1 LRRNI
6 FLPLLFIFFAQFAW
20 PVYAQHSAK
29 HSSRTSSKR
38 KRSRRVLSPR
48 LRRMARVFHAS
59 KDLRPM
65 AQQLVENR
73 TPQAYAGVEKYA
85 LRHSR
90 DDAGAL
96 AQLVLGYAHVLD
108 NDYAKAIPA
117 LQKAQR
123 AKTELGDYVD
133 YWLASAQAASGDS
146 LQALVTSQDFALRH
160 PESLFTREA
169 EIIAANAMV
178 ASGNTPGA
186 IELLE
191 KHRSPLRADTEIAL
205 AHAYEQAGDAQ
216 KAVDT
221 FRWIYFTLPLSPQS
235 AAADFELQ
243 KLARQALLPPPSFT
257 DRKTRADLLLQSHH
271 FSDAAV
277 EYQALVKDAP
287 PDALPAVQVS
297 LGGALWH
304 SGKFSEA
311 RDLLERMPEPPAELG
326 AQRLYYLIELYRPD
340 AQKVEEALAALRAN
354 HPESPWLEEAL
365 LSTANMYVLK
375 DNARAQQEFA
385 ELAERFPRGRHAPY
399 ASWRAAWLQSQLS
412 GDAAA
417 KTAFERHI
425 ELFPASSESGA
436 AVYWRGR
443 LAEKESD
450 MPTAGAYYSAASE
463 DYRHSYY
470 AVRSRQRLALLKKN
484 SQPASTQPQL
494 EEPLLEKIQPPEPP
508 KNVSVDPPEDNLRLQ
523 RSRLL
528 ENCALVDFA
537 VRELQAAGNLTGA
550 NWAMAE
556 AAHLYSEEGR
566 DDRAIEVVKKALP
579 GYFLFQISD
588 LPQNFWQGLF
598 PRPYWDNLKRYSAEN
613 RLDPYVVASLVR
625 QESEFN
631 PLAVSRADAI
641 GLMQILPPTGK
652 KLAHQV
658 KVKGFNSSM
667 LLDPAINL
675 RLGSRYVRDLLD
687 KYGGKLEYALAAYNA
702 GPERVDEWLKTPY
715 RDVDEFVES
724 IPFTETREYVQAIVR
739 NAEMYREIY
748 PAP

>member
-1 LRRNI
+1 
-6 FLPLLFIFFAQFAW
+6 
-20 PVYAQHSAK
+20 
-29 HSSRTSSKR
+29 
-38 KRSRRVLSPR
+38 
-48 LRRMARVFHAS
+48 MARVFHAS

-65 AQQLVENR
+65 AQQLLENR
-73 TPQAYAGVEKYA
+73 TPPAYAGVEKYA
-85 LRHSR
+85 LRHAH

-96 AQLVLGYAHVLD
+96 AQIVLGYAHFLD
-108 NDYAKAIPA
+108 NDYAKAIPP
-117 LQKAQR
+117 LRKAQR
-123 AKTELGDYVD
+123 ANTELADYVD
-133 YWLASAQAASGDS
+133 YWLASAEAASGDS
-146 LQALVTSQDFALRH
+146 RQALATTQDFALKH
-160 PESLFTREA
+160 PESLFIRDA

-178 ASGNTPGA
+178 ASGNTARA

-191 KHRSPLRADTEIAL
+191 KHRSPLRADTELAL
-205 AHAYEQAGDAQ
+205 AHAYEEAGDIQ

-221 FRWIYFTLPLSPQS
+221 FRWIYFTLPLSPLA
-235 AAADFELQ
+235 AAADLELQ
-243 KLARQALLPPPSFT
+243 KLAGQASLLPPPSFIE
-257 DRKTRADLLLQSHH
+257 RKTRADLLLQARR

-277 EYQALVKDAP
+277 EYQALLKDAP
-287 PDALPAVQVS
+287 AAELPAVQVS
-297 LGGALWH
+297 LGGAFWH
-304 SGKFSEA
+304 SGKNTDA
-311 RDLLERMPEPPAELG
+311 RELLEKMPEPPAELG
-326 AQRLYYLIELYRPD
+326 AQRLYYLIELYRPE
-340 AQKVEEALAALRAN
+340 ATKVEDALAGLRAN

-365 LSTANMYVLK
+365 LSTANMYLLK
-375 DNARAQQEFA
+375 DDARAQREYA
-385 ELAERFPRGRHAPY
+385 ELAERFPHGKHAPY

-412 GDAAA
+412 GEAAA

-425 ELFPASSESGA
+425 ELFPASSEAGA
-436 AVYWRGR
+436 AIYWRGR

-450 MPTAGAYYSAASE
+450 LPTAGAYYAASSE

-470 AVRSRQRLALLKKN
+470 AVRSRQRLALLKKDPQTV
-484 SQPASTQPQL
+484 SSPPETASPPAPIQPEAAPTQR
-494 EEPLLEKIQPPEPP
+494 EIPLLERIRPPELV
-508 KNVSVDPPEDNLRLQ
+508 KTVSVVPPEDNLRLQ

-537 VRELQAAGNLTGA
+537 VRELQAAGGLTGPT
-550 NWAMAE
+550 WTMAE
-556 AAHLYSEEGR
+556 AVHLYSEEGR

-579 GYFLFQISD
+579 GYFLFHVAE
-588 LPQNFWQGLF
+588 LPQSFWQGLF
-598 PRPYWDNLKRYSAEN
+598 PRPYWENVKRYAREN

-641 GLMQILPPTGK
+641 GLMQILPQTGK
-652 KLAHQV
+652 KLAKQV
-658 KVKGFNSSM
+658 KVKRFNTSM

-687 KYGGKLEYALAAYNA
+687 KYDGKLEYALAAYNA

-748 PAP
+748 STP